1 MTKPVLTGLA
11 LVTGLLLSGCA
22 SLAPA
27 VPAANPQLAADW
39 PMPAAT
45 RGGDTA
51 VADIG
56 WRDFFTDPRL
66 ESLIGQA
73 LTNNRDLRV
82 ALLNVEKAR
91 AQYRIERAD
100 RLPSV
105 AASGGLERGRLA
117 TTNGVTDQYSASLGI
132 AEFELDLFGRVRN
145 LSEAALN
152 QYLAQEEARRAAQ
165 LSLVAEVANAY
176 LTLAADR
183 RLAQLAEDTFNNRQR
198 ALELSERRHQLGAVS
213 GLDLSQAQ
221 TSVETARADLAGFRG
236 QVAQDINALTL
247 LVGAPIAPELLPD
260 EVAFEVSGLQPLPA
274 GLPSEV
280 LLRRPDVQQAE
291 YALQAASANIG
302 AARAAFFPSIR
313 LTGSIGTASSELD
326 GLFDGGT
333 RIWSFMPQLSLP
345 IFQGGGLRAA
355 LGMAQAERDIALADY
370 ENAIQSGFREV
381 ADALV
386 LTGSLAEQQ
395 ASQQA
400 LVASA
405 GRAEQL
411 SRARYDAGQDSY
423 LVLLDAERTLY
434 QAEQALINTRLAE
447 QSNRVNLYKAL
458 GGGWQA
464 AD

>member
-1 MTKPVLTGLA
+1 MTKPVLTSLA

-27 VPAANPQLAADW
+27 VPAAQPQLATDW
-39 PMPAAT
+39 PIPAT
-45 RGGDTA
+45 TDDGDTA

-56 WRDFFTDPRL
+56 WRDFFTDARL
-66 ESLIGQA
+66 ERLIEQA

-91 AQYRIERAD
+91 AQYRIQRAD

-105 AASGGLERGRLA
+105 AANGGLERGRL
-117 TTNGVTDQYSASLGI
+117 TPTNGVTDQYSASLGI

-152 QYLAQEEARRAAQ
+152 QYLAREEARRAAQ

-183 RLAQLAEDTFNNRQR
+183 RLAQLAEDTFHNRQR
-198 ALELSERRHQLGAVS
+198 ALALSERRHQLGAVS
-213 GLDLSQAQ
+213 GLDLSQARA
-221 TSVETARADLAGFRG
+221 SMETARTDLARYRG
-236 QVAQDINALTL
+236 QVARDINALTL

-313 LTGSIGTASSELD
+313 LTGSIGTASGELD

-333 RIWSFMPQLSLP
+333 RIWSFMPRLNLP
-345 IFQGGGLRAA
+345 IFQGGSLRAA
-355 LGMAQAERDIALADY
+355 LGMAQAERDIALANY

-400 LVASA
+400 LVAAA

-411 SRARYDAGQDSY
+411 SRARYDAGRDSY

-434 QAEQALINTRLAE
+434 NAEQALINTQLTE

-458 GGGWQA
+458 GGGWQQVE
-464 AD
+464 

>member
-1 MTKPVLTGLA
+1 MTKPVLTSLA
-11 LVTGLLLSGCA
+11 LATSLLLSGCA
-22 SLAPA
+22 NLAPA
-27 VPAANPQLAADW
+27 VPAANPQLMADW
-39 PMPAAT
+39 PIPALTTGAET
-45 RGGDTA
+45 P
-51 VADIG
+51 VADMG
-56 WRDFFTDPRL
+56 WREFFTDKQL
-66 ESLIGQA
+66 QGLIEQA

-105 AASGGLERGRLA
+105 AASGGLERGRLTPA
-117 TTNGVTDQYSASLGI
+117 NGVTDQYSANLGI

-152 QYLAQEEARRAAQ
+152 RYLAQEEARRAAQ
-165 LSLVAEVANAY
+165 LTLVAEVANAY
-176 LTLAADR
+176 LTLSADR
-183 RLAQLAEDTFNNRQR
+183 RLVQLAENTLKNRQE
-198 ALELSERRHQLGAVS
+198 ALTLTERRHELGDLS

-221 TSVETARADLAGFRG
+221 TSVATAQTDLARFRG

-260 EVAFEVSGLQPLPA
+260 EVSFEISGLQPLPA

-291 YALQAASANIG
+291 YVLQAASANIG

-313 LTGSIGTASSELD
+313 LTGSIGTASNELD

-333 RIWSFMPQLSLP
+333 QIWRVMPQLNIP

-355 LGMAQAERDIALADY
+355 LGMAQADRDIALASY
-370 ENAIQSGFREV
+370 EKAIQSGFREV

-386 LTGSLAEQQ
+386 LTRSLAEQLD
-395 ASQQA
+395 SQQA

-405 GRAEQL
+405 SRTEQL
-411 SRARYDAGQDSY
+411 SNARYDAGQDSY
-423 LVLLDAERTLY
+423 FELLDAQRTLY
-434 QAEQALINTRLAE
+434 GAQQTLINTQLTE

-458 GGGWQA
+458 GGGWQQVE
-464 AD
+464 